1 MYGNTQFHTFRQKA
15 QRLRELTVSGK
26 NQSSFEI
33 YENIIKDNKNRY
45 LGDFMGNKGRLT
57 EEQLKKLL
65 LVTHVVIGA
74 PLTEESKD
82 EASTCFERQGTALCF
97 EQHQTYEIPAQ
108 KQADDDA

>member
-1 MYGNTQFHTFRQKA
+1 M
-15 QRLRELTVSGK
+15 
-26 NQSSFEI
+26 
-33 YENIIKDNKNRY
+33 
-45 LGDFMGNKGRLT
+45 GDKGRLT

-65 LVTHVVIGA
+65 LVKNVVIGA
-74 PLTEESKD
+74 PITEESRD